1 MWKVSN
7 IVNAHKFF
15 QSTTCVLLMYHMG
28 MWKLSTIVHAC
39 FYSVTDRNVFE
50 MTEKNE
56 VISVRMYENTG

>member
-1 MWKVSN
+1 
-7 IVNAHKFF
+7 
-15 QSTTCVLLMYHMG
+15 MYHMG